1 MTTDHIVMYGADW
14 CGDCHR
20 SRSFFD
26 QHQVFYRWIDID
38 SDPHA
43 EDFVRQTNQGTVII
57 PTIIFLD
64 GTHMV
69 EPTNAELATKL
80 GIPWQQEEIHAP

>member
-20 SRSFFD
+20 SRKFFD
-26 QHQVFYRWIDID
+26 QHQIFYRWIDID

-43 EDFVRQTNQGTVII
+43 EDFVRKINQGTVII
-57 PTIIFLD
+57 PTIFFLD
-64 GTHMV
+64 GTYLV
-69 EPTNAELATKL
+69 EPTNADLATKL
-80 GIPWQQEEIHAP
+80 GIPWQEEISEP